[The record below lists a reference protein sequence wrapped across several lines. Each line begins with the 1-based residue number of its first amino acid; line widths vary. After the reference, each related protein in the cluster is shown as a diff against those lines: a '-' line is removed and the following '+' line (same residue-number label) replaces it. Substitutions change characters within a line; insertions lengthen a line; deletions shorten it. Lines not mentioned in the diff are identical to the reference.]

1 MNLND
6 IKIRETTSEDFDDI
20 MDVERQAFG
29 SENEATLVSRLLAD
43 KSAEPIVSLLAFHK
57 GQAIGHIFFTR
68 VYFNDGKEQ
77 PMMHIL
83 APVAVKPE
91 YQRQGLGGMLIRTGI
106 RLLQEMGSNS
116 FSVLGIKSIIP
127 DTGFYLGQHVWVI
140 PHLILFRINMQIF
153 GWFGLLVKKDL
164 ISAGGRYDVPMSLTV
179 LNIGERNNLPN
190 SRKI

>member
-106 RLLQEMGSNS
+106 RLLQEMGSNLV
-116 FSVLGIKSIIP
+116 FVLGHKEYYP
-127 DTGFYLGQHVWVI
+127 RYGFLPRAACLGYPAPYPISDQYADFWMVRPVSEKGFDI
-140 PHLILFRINMQIF
+140 GRGQIRCS
-153 GWFGLLVKKDL
+153 D
-164 ISAGGRYDVPMSLTV
+164 V
-179 LNIGERNNLPN
+179 LNRPEYWGKE
-190 SRKI
+190 